1 MEKKEVKCLISEAKT
16 CRSNMVHSMIL
27 KKSRGYC
34 IEEYEDKTVLLSSL
48 IEMMEAYICGSKL
61 EVKNGEYTFCGQKV
75 LPSKYN
81 SLLLDS
87 DCETIEI
94 DNCDF
99 CFDIN
104 DVVNRVKAIC
114 KTC

>member
-1 MEKKEVKCLISEAKT
+1 MDASACRASMIYSTILKQSNGYCVDAENEKIILLTSLIDMMEKYINENK
-16 CRSNMVHSMIL
+16 L
-27 KKSRGYC
+27 K
-34 IEEYEDKTVLLSSL
+34 IE
-48 IEMMEAYICGSKL
+48 
-61 EVKNGEYTFCGQKV
+61 NGEYLFCGKKV

-81 SLLLDS
+81 SLLLNS

-94 DNCDF
+94 DSCDL

-104 DVVNRVKAIC
+104 DVVNKVKAIC